1 MPGRKELNHFNR
13 FDFQGAP
20 NGYYSESNTKLA
32 SYFSG
37 AEGRDLKGEFS
48 PQYFTDA
55 TALER
60 IAREQP
66 QAKIIIALRDP
77 VKRFLSHLQY
87 DQSFNRIIPEELS
100 VDQAMEHHPYLV
112 EQGDYATGV
121 RAWLDHFPSEQ
132 IFVFQLEKAIAQPEE
147 FTADLFA
154 FLGLDTCGIAF
165 DFSPTNERKQV
176 KSSTI
181 HALLA
186 LPGKIDKWLVRFG
199 WWRGLRN
206 GRWYA
211 ALLQWRWSQAD
222 KNVQAIETPLE
233 LTESAQRIL
242 NERYST
248 TWEDVTRAVGASRWI

>member
-1 MPGRKELNHFNR
+1 MPSRKELNHFNR

-20 NGYYSESNTKLA
+20 NGYYSESNAKLA

-37 AEGRDLKGEFS
+37 AEGRDLRGEFS

-100 VDQAMEHHPYLV
+100 VDQAMEQHPYLV
-112 EQGDYATGV
+112 EQGDYAAGV
-121 RAWLDHFPSEQ
+121 RAWLHHFPSEQ

-154 FLGLDTCGIAF
+154 FLGLDTRGVAF
-165 DFSPTNERKQV
+165 DFSPSNERKQV
-176 KSSTI
+176 KSATI
-181 HALLA
+181 YALLA

-242 NERYST
+242 NERYCT
-248 TWEDVTRAVGASRWI
+248 TWEDVAGAVGASRWI